1 MIRKLR
7 NYLITGL
14 ITLFPLLFT
23 IIILVYVFQ
32 KLDALL
38 TRVVPLFAPT
48 FIPPFIMEK
57 AGALVPLAIKILTF
71 LIVLGAITLLGF
83 LVSRV
88 AGRRIIDFLE
98 ERVFLRI
105 PLISSI
111 YRTIK
116 EINDVLFTGKKY
128 IFKRVVMLEYP
139 RQGIYSIGFV
149 TAETSL
155 ENSSHS
161 SSQKI
166 LSIFIPTTPNPTS
179 GYLALIPE
187 KDTVPLPIGIQKAF
201 KLIISGGALVPLYK
215 DELDKA
221 FERKLGP
228 DLNV

>member
-14 ITLFPLLFT
+14 ITLLPLLFT
-23 IIILVYVFQ
+23 IIILVYIFQ

-38 TRVVPLFAPT
+38 TRVVPLFTPT

-83 LVSRV
+83 LVSRM
-88 AGRRIIDFLE
+88 AGRRILDFLE
-98 ERVFLRI
+98 KRVFLKI

-149 TAETSL
+149 TAETAL

-179 GYLALIPE
+179 GYLVLIPE

-201 KLIISGGALVPLYK
+201 KLIISGGALVSLYK
-215 DELDKA
+215 DELNKA
-221 FERKLGP
+221 FERKLGTDP
-228 DLNV
+228 NV

>member
-38 TRVVPLFAPT
+38 TRVVPLFTPT

-83 LVSRV
+83 LVSRM
-88 AGRRIIDFLE
+88 AGRRILDFLE
-98 ERVFLRI
+98 KRVFLKI

-155 ENSSHS
+155 KNSSHS

-201 KLIISGGALVPLYK
+201 KLIISGGALAPLYK
-215 DELDKA
+215 DELNKA